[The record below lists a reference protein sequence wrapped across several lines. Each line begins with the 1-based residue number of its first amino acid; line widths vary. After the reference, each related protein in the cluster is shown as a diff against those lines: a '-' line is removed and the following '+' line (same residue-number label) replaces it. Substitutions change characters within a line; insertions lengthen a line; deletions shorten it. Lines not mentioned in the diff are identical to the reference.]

1 MVLVDASTVGLAR
14 LGAIGRRKLILG
26 VVGEGSLGLR
36 LELGSRGAA
45 KGGVLRNLARCGSS
59 HLSL

>member
-45 KGGVLRNLARCGSS
+45 KGGGVKELGQMW
-59 HLSL
+59 